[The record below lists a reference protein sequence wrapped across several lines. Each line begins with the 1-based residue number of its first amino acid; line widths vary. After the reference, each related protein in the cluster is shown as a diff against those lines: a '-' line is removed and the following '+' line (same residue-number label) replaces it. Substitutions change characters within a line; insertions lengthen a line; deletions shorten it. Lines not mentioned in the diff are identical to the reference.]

1 MAVRILG
8 ATVIGIEAIPI
19 DVEVDISRGL
29 PAFNIVGLPDTTVKE
44 SKERIKVAIKNSGF
58 DFPNSRITVNLAP
71 ADVRKEGS
79 LFDLPIA
86 VGILTYKGFIDEKE
100 IENTLIVG
108 ELALDGSVRRVK
120 GILPIVWKC
129 QDWGVKRIILPSPN
143 LREALLVRN
152 KIRDVEI
159 YPVDTLIDVVNAVK
173 GLEKPCIDDY
183 SVDNISQ
190 DFDIDYSDVQG
201 QLSAKRAIQV
211 AVSGNHNILLFGPP
225 GTGKTMLA
233 YRIPTIM
240 PEMDIEEII
249 ETTAIYSV
257 AGELKEGEIITKRPF
272 RSPHHTISDVAL
284 LGGGS
289 HFKPG
294 EISLAN
300 NGVLFL
306 DELPE
311 FKRNV
316 IEALRQPL
324 ETGYISIGRVGYKIT
339 LPAKFMLVAAMN
351 PCPCGYLGHP
361 TKECK
366 CNPNEIKKYLGKI
379 SGPIM
384 DRIDIK
390 VEVPAE
396 KDTGLIS
403 SKRYP
408 EGPTSKEMKE
418 KVMIARE
425 IQMNR
430 FKDKPYKFNSRIPPK
445 DISAFCKMERDA
457 EETLDMAIKR
467 LSLSMRAVHKILKV
481 ARTIADL
488 DKSRDITRKHL
499 LEALQYR
506 NTPTF

>member
-8 ATVIGIEAIPI
+8 ATVIGIEAILI

-86 VGILTYKGFIDEKE
+86 VGILTYKGFIEEKE
-100 IENTLIVG
+100 IEKTLIVG

-120 GILPIVWKC
+120 GILPIVWKS
-129 QDWGVKRIILPSPN
+129 QEWNIRRIILPSSN

-152 KIRDVEI
+152 KIGDVEI
-159 YPVDTLIDVVNAVK
+159 YPVETLIDVVNVIK
-173 GLEKPCIDDY
+173 GLERASLDDY
-183 SVDNISQ
+183 SIDDINQ

-233 YRIPTIM
+233 QRVTTIM
-240 PEMDIEEII
+240 PEMDIDEII

-257 AGELKEGEIITKRPF
+257 AGELKEGEVITKRPF

-311 FKRNV
+311 FRRNV

-324 ETGYISIGRVGYKIT
+324 ETGYISIGRAGYKIT

-361 TKECK
+361 TRECK
-366 CNPNEIKKYLGKI
+366 CSPNEIKRYLGKI

-390 VEVPAE
+390 IEVPAE
-396 KDTGLIS
+396 KEASLIS
-403 SKRYP
+403 SKTP
-408 EGPTSKEMKE
+408 TEGPTSEEMRE

-425 IQMNR
+425 IQIKR
-430 FKDKPYKFNSRIPPK
+430 FKDRPYKFNSRIPPK
-445 DISAFCKMERDA
+445 DISVFCKMDTDA
-457 EETLDMAIKR
+457 EEALEIAIKK
-467 LSLSMRAVHKILKV
+467 LSLSMRAVHKTLKV

-488 DKSRDITRKHL
+488 DKSKNIGRKHI

-506 NTPTF
+506 NIPTF